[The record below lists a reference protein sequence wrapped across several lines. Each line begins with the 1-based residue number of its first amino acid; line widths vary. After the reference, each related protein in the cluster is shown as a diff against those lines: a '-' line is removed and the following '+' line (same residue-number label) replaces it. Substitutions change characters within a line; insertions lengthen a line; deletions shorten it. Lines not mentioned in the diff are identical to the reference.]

1 MWGCGGVGVWGRDGI
16 WGHGDAAQSV
26 AGCGI
31 VGIWGRAT
39 ASTGKWGRGD
49 RCVPYQCHHMGTW
62 GPGDTAT
69 FHVQCQGTGTGGC
82 GDMGTRGHGDM
93 PWSVLGHE
101 DMGPHEVVALKSCR
115 AQCEYM
121 GTWGHHGDMG
131 TSWGHSAHST
141 RTWGQGCDIH
151 CWDMGYGVWGMGIW
165 GQGRAILSAMT
176 WGHGDTGTRHSHCW
190 DVGTG
195 VRHTQCQDMRTWG
208 YGDVGIWG
216 QICAIL
222 RAMT

>member
-1 MWGCGGVGVWGRDGI
+1 MGGSPWGGRGGTHSRSAGDSSRSAPRAAGSTWRRRDTRSCCRDTAPGAALRGVGSPRGVTAWGGVGWAVGRDGAWGCGGVGVWGRDGI

-82 GDMGTRGHGDM
+82 GDMGTRGHGDTGTQGNGDTGTR
-93 PWSVLGHE
+93 GHG
-101 DMGPHEVVALKSCR
+101 D
-115 AQCEYM
+115 M
-121 GTWGHHGDMG
+121 GTWGHAMVSAG
-131 TSWGHSAHST
+131 T
-141 RTWGQGCDIH
+141 
-151 CWDMGYGVWGMGIW
+151 
-165 GQGRAILSAMT
+165 
-176 WGHGDTGTRHSHCW
+176 
-190 DVGTG
+190 
-195 VRHTQCQDMRTWG
+195 
-208 YGDVGIWG
+208 
-216 QICAIL
+216 
-222 RAMT
+222 